1 MKSTE
6 RHHDAPPSTGGR
18 RLREEADDVAGERSR
33 GAPHVGE
40 RMSKRAGVLQPT
52 VHRERGE
59 VKGLRRQSLPVDLAD
74 ELRERILSGDF
85 ADGAVLRQEA
95 LAARYGVS
103 RLPVREALRLLEG
116 EGLVTLQAHRGA
128 VVAAPSPDQIIE
140 LYDLRAMLEKDLIV
154 RAIPHMRPEDA
165 DRAEQVLARL
175 DAAFAGEVIHAW
187 GVLNFE
193 FHRCLYL
200 PSGRERTLALA
211 QSINTLTERY
221 LRIQLSLTR
230 DFAQAQD
237 EHRQLL
243 QLYRARRAKEAG
255 AFIERHILSA
265 KKALMQAMENRAK
278 PRKRA

>member
-1 MKSTE
+1 MGDRLGRYAQAQIFSRRE
-6 RHHDAPPSTGGR
+6 R
-18 RLREEADDVAGERSR
+18 E
-33 GAPHVGE
+33 
-40 RMSKRAGVLQPT
+40 MSKRVTSPQAPL
-52 VHRERGE
+52 HREATK
-59 VKGLRRQSLPVDLAD
+59 VKGLRRQSLPLDLAD
-74 ELRERILSGDF
+74 ELRERILRGEF
-85 ADGAVLRQEA
+85 GDGAVLRQEA
-95 LAARYGVS
+95 LAERYGVS

-128 VVAAPSPDQIIE
+128 VVAAPSLSQINE

-154 RAIPHMRPEDA
+154 RAIPNMRPEDA
-165 DRAEQVLARL
+165 DRAEQVLSRL

-200 PSGRERTLALA
+200 PSGRERTLAFV

-230 DFAQAQD
+230 DFAEAQA

-243 QLYRARRAKEAG
+243 QLYRAGRAKEAG
-255 AFIERHILSA
+255 AFVERHILSA
-265 KKALMQAMENRAK
+265 KRALMEAMKTRAR
-278 PRKRA
+278 PRKQSVR